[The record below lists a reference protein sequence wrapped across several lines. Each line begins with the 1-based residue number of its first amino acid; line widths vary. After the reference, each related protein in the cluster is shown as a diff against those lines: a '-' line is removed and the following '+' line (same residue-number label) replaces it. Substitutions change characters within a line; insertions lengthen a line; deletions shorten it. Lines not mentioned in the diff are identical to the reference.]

1 MKVAHLLTCPT
12 CRAEGKQNRLFGE
25 FGQEAVACDAGHQF
39 AWQNGVLLPAK
50 APGKLLERFLGD
62 PLAQKPAQAPAL
74 AQEPPNKAQEL
85 WMHPEPTQT
94 WKGDIASL
102 VESSV
107 PIGTDKEVVGYW
119 LKTPQV
125 VRSGEEPKWE
135 PITETSTTG
144 STTFV
149 PAPELDTRRLPEPRI
164 IPGGDVLH
172 TCRIPEA
179 HASSIRAEAEF
190 QGMTFSQYFQSRL
203 EWLLDS
209 GWMGSPVAP
218 PKK

>member
-1 MKVAHLLTCPT
+1 MPT
-12 CRAEGKQNRLFGE
+12 
-25 FGQEAVACDAGHQF
+25 
-39 AWQNGVLLPAK
+39 K
-50 APGKLLERFLGD
+50 APTVARADAQSPPERFAKEPPTRG
-62 PLAQKPAQAPAL
+62 PTAPPAAVLAPA
-74 AQEPPNKAQEL
+74 AQES
-85 WMHPEPTQT
+85 WVHPEAALQT
-94 WKGDIASL
+94 WKGDMASL

-107 PIGTDKEVVGYW
+107 PIGTNKEVVGYE
-119 LKTPQV
+119 LKTPQI
-125 VRSGEEPKWE
+125 VRAGEEPKWE
-135 PITETSTTG
+135 PIMETSTTG

-218 PKK
+218 PKKGGA

>member
-1 MKVAHLLTCPT
+1 MKVAHLQTCPT

-39 AWQNGVLLPAK
+39 ASLASAGNPFTVPTK
-50 APGKLLERFLGD
+50 APTVARVG
-62 PLAQKPAQAPAL
+62 
-74 AQEPPNKAQEL
+74 AQEPPERFVKEPPTRGPSPPPAAVLAPAVKES
-85 WMHPEPTQT
+85 WVHPEPAQT
-94 WKGDIASL
+94 WKGDMASL

-107 PIGTDKEVVGYW
+107 PIGT
-119 LKTPQV
+119 TTA
-125 VRSGEEPKWE
+125 
-135 PITETSTTG
+135 TESSTTG

-172 TCRIPEA
+172 TCRLSERHAQDIASEA
-179 HASSIRAEAEF
+179 SA